1 MNWDDARVFLAVHR
15 TGTLR
20 EAAAVLDVDQ
30 ATVGRRLTALEKAL
44 GAKLFLKT
52 SSGYVVTPVGELS
65 LHAAEAMEQAACEFE
80 RRVQGSDDR
89 LEGEVRVTT
98 TDSLAM
104 DFVVPAIRE
113 LRRKCPAI
121 HVILT
126 TSVQV
131 LNLTRR
137 DADLAIRT
145 VMPENPDLVRRKL
158 AEWEVGLFASR
169 EYLDAHGEPAIG
181 GAFEGHDLVVYQPG
195 TTSNQVNALCG
206 ESMERGRIVAQ
217 VSSSLML
224 AASIRSGIGIGEL
237 PAYMAQDD
245 DSLVRIWPDRARA
258 VPYQVWLVSHTD
270 LNRTARVR
278 AVTAEIAATFDRY
291 R

>member
-52 SSGYVVTPVGELS
+52 SSGYVVTQVGEHS
-65 LHAAEAMEQAACEFE
+65 LQAAEAMEQAACEFE

-113 LRRKCPAI
+113 LRRKCPSI

-181 GAFEGHDLVVYQPG
+181 AAFEGHDLVVYQPG
-195 TTSNQVNALCG
+195 TTSNQGHALCG

-245 DSLVRIWPDRARA
+245 DSLVRIWPDRTRA

>member
-15 TGTLR
+15 AGTLR
-20 EAAAVLDVDQ
+20 EAAVVLDVDQ

-52 SSGYVVTPVGELS
+52 SSGYVVTQIGEDS
-65 LHAAEAMEQAACEFE
+65 LQAAEEMEQAACKFE
-80 RRVQGSDDR
+80 RRVHGSDDR

-104 DFVVPAIRE
+104 DFVVPAIRA

-169 EYLDAHGEPAIG
+169 EYLDAHGAPATG
-181 GAFEGHDLVVYQPG
+181 SAFDGHDLVVYQPSI
-195 TTSNQVNALCG
+195 TSNQAHTLCG

-224 AASIRSGIGIGEL
+224 ATSIRSGIGIGEL
-237 PAYMAQDD
+237 PVYMAQED
-245 DSLVRIWPDRARA
+245 DSLVRIWPDRTRA
-258 VPYQVWLVSHTD
+258 APYQVWLVSHTD

-278 AVTAEIAATFDRY
+278 AVTAEIAASFGRY

>member
-20 EAAAVLDVDQ
+20 EAAAVLDIDQ

-52 SSGYVVTPVGELS
+52 SSGYVVTQVGEHS
-65 LHAAEAMEQAACEFE
+65 LQAAEAMEQAACEFE

-181 GAFEGHDLVVYQPG
+181 AAFEGHDLVVYQPG
-195 TTSNQVNALCG
+195 TTSNQGSALCG

-245 DSLVRIWPDRARA
+245 DSLVRIWPDRTRA

>member
-15 TGTLR
+15 AGTLR
-20 EAAAVLDVDQ
+20 EAAVFLDVDQ

-52 SSGYVVTPVGELS
+52 SSGYVVTQIGEHS
-65 LHAAEAMEQAACEFE
+65 LQAAEEMERAAYEFE
-80 RRVQGSDDR
+80 RRAHGSDDR

-104 DFVVPAIRE
+104 DFVVPAIRA
-113 LRRKCPAI
+113 LRRKYPGI
-121 HVILT
+121 HVVLT

-169 EYLDAHGEPAIG
+169 EYLDARGAPAIG
-181 GAFEGHDLVVYQPG
+181 SAFEGHDLVVYQPSV
-195 TTSNQVNALCG
+195 TSNQGLSLCG
-206 ESMERGRIVAQ
+206 ESMEQGRVVAQ

-224 AASIRSGIGIGEL
+224 ATSIRSGIGIGEL
-237 PAYMAQDD
+237 PVYMAQAD
-245 DSLVRIWPDRARA
+245 DSLVRIWPDRTRTA
-258 VPYQVWLVSHTD
+258 PYQVWLVSHTD

-278 AVTAEIAATFDRY
+278 AVTDEIAASFDRY

>member
-15 TGTLR
+15 AGTLR
-20 EAAAVLDVDQ
+20 EAAVVLDVDQ

-52 SSGYVVTPVGELS
+52 SSGYVVTQIGEHS
-65 LHAAEAMEQAACEFE
+65 LRAAEEMERAACEFE
-80 RRVQGSDDR
+80 RRAHGSDDR

-104 DFVVPAIRE
+104 DFVVPAIRA
-113 LRRKCPAI
+113 LRRKYPGI
-121 HVILT
+121 HVVLT

-145 VMPENPDLVRRKL
+145 VMPDNPDLVRRKL

-169 EYLDAHGEPAIG
+169 EYLDARGAPAIG
-181 GAFEGHDLVVYQPG
+181 SAFDGHDLVLYQPSI
-195 TTSNQVNALCG
+195 TSNQGLSLCG
-206 ESMERGRIVAQ
+206 ESMEQGRVVAQ

-224 AASIRSGIGIGEL
+224 ATSIRSGIGIGEL
-237 PAYMAQDD
+237 PVYMAQADE
-245 DSLVRIWPDRARA
+245 SLVRIWPDRTRTA
-258 VPYQVWLVSHTD
+258 PYQVWLVSHTD

-278 AVTAEIAATFDRY
+278 AVTDEIAASFDRY

>member
-15 TGTLR
+15 AGTLR

-30 ATVGRRLTALEKAL
+30 ATVGRRLMALEKAL

-52 SSGYVVTPVGELS
+52 SSGYVVTQVGEHS
-65 LHAAEAMEQAACEFE
+65 LQAAEAMEQAASDFE
-80 RRVQGSDDR
+80 RRVHGSDDR

-104 DFVVPAIRE
+104 DFVLPAIRS
-113 LRRKCPAI
+113 LRLKCPAI
-121 HVILT
+121 QVVLT

-169 EYLDAHGEPAIG
+169 EYLDAYGVPTIG
-181 GAFEGHDLVVYQPG
+181 SAFDGHDLVVYQPSI
-195 TTSNQVNALCG
+195 TSNQGDTLCG

-224 AASIRSGIGIGEL
+224 ATSIRSGIGIGEL
-237 PAYMAQDD
+237 PVYMAQGMNR
-245 DSLVRIWPDRARA
+245 SCESGPASREPRRTRSGSCRI
-258 VPYQVWLVSHTD
+258 
-270 LNRTARVR
+270 RT
-278 AVTAEIAATFDRY
+278 
-291 R
+291 

>member
-15 TGTLR
+15 AGTLR
-20 EAAAVLDVDQ
+20 EAAVVLDVDQ

-52 SSGYVVTPVGELS
+52 SSGYALTQIGEHS
-65 LHAAEAMEQAACEFE
+65 LRAAEAMERAACEFE
-80 RRVQGSDDR
+80 RGAHGSDDR

-113 LRRKCPAI
+113 LRQTCPGV
-121 HVILT
+121 HVVLT
-126 TSVQV
+126 TTVQV

-158 AEWEVGLFASR
+158 AEWDVGLFASR
-169 EYLDAHGEPAIG
+169 EYLDARGAPEIG
-181 GAFEGHDLVVYQPG
+181 AAFAGHDLVVYQPSV
-195 TTSNQVNALCG
+195 TSNQGHTLCG
-206 ESMERGRIVAQ
+206 EPMEGGRVVAQ

-224 AASIRSGIGIGEL
+224 ATAIRSGIGIGEL
-237 PAYMAQDD
+237 PSYMAHDD
-245 DSLVRIWPDRARA
+245 DSLVRLWPDRTRA
-258 VPYQVWLVSHTD
+258 APYQVWLVSHTD

-278 AVTAEIAATFDRY
+278 AVTAAIAASFDRY

>member
-15 TGTLR
+15 AGTLR
-20 EAAAVLDVDQ
+20 EAAVVLDVDQ
-30 ATVGRRLTALEKAL
+30 ATVGRRLMALEKAL

-52 SSGYVVTPVGELS
+52 SSGYVVTQIGEHS
-65 LHAAEAMEQAACEFE
+65 LQAAQEMERAACEFE
-80 RRVQGSDDR
+80 RRAHGSDDR

-104 DFVVPAIRE
+104 DFVVPAIRA
-113 LRRKCPAI
+113 LRRKCPGI
-121 HVILT
+121 HVVLT

-145 VMPENPDLVRRKL
+145 VMPENPDLVRRRL

-169 EYLDAHGEPAIG
+169 EYLDGRGAPEIG
-181 GAFEGHDLVVYQPG
+181 SAFEGHDLVIYQPSI
-195 TTSNQVNALCG
+195 TSNQGHSLCG
-206 ESMERGRIVAQ
+206 EPMDRGRVVAQ

-224 AASIRSGIGIGEL
+224 ATSIRSGIGIGEL
-237 PAYMAQDD
+237 PVYMAHED
-245 DSLVRIWPDRARA
+245 DSLVRIWSHRTRTT
-258 VPYQVWLVSHTD
+258 PYQVWLVSHTD

-278 AVTAEIAATFDRY
+278 AVTDEIAASFDRF

>member
-52 SSGYVVTPVGELS
+52 SSGYVVTQVGEHS
-65 LHAAEAMEQAACEFE
+65 LHAADAMERAACEFE

-181 GAFEGHDLVVYQPG
+181 AAFEGHDLVVYQPG
-195 TTSNQVNALCG
+195 TTSNQGHALCG

-245 DSLVRIWPDRARA
+245 DSLVRIWPDRTRA

>member
-52 SSGYVVTPVGELS
+52 SSGYVVTQVGEHS
-65 LHAAEAMEQAACEFE
+65 LQAAEAMEQAACEFE

-113 LRRKCPAI
+113 LRRKCRAI

-181 GAFEGHDLVVYQPG
+181 AAFEGHDLVVYQPG
-195 TTSNQVNALCG
+195 TTSNQGHALCG

-245 DSLVRIWPDRARA
+245 DSLVRIWPDRTRA